1 MKDIA
6 EELLLQKHERKIGVW
21 KASDICYILPPVS
34 PTPLKYYLSSPFFK
48 KIMSLIIR
56 ANLMTYARERDLKC
70 S

>member
-34 PTPLKYYLSSPFFK
+34 PTPLKYYLSSPFF
-48 KIMSLIIR
+48 
-56 ANLMTYARERDLKC
+56 
-70 S
+70 